1 MPLWHDFAA
10 AICPFILVL
19 QLGCAKPTQ
28 DEAAETKEV
37 PGEIRLAKRSAMP
50 SQAVFEV
57 DLPQALADGL
67 ANSGVLEPADWKK
80 VFHIHAETA
89 NGLDWRELPPVQGSY
104 RLTNNRLVFE
114 SLFPLQAGVNYH
126 AVFDLSKAKQLIG
139 GKTADRLAEMK
150 HSDVI
155 EATLRLERPRAKP
168 ETIVSQVYPTANSL
182 PENLLKF
189 YLHFSAPMSQGK
201 VYSHIHLLN
210 ARNEKIDLPFL
221 ELDEE
226 LWNPDGTRLTI
237 LFDPG
242 RIKRGLLP
250 REQDGPVLREGN
262 SYTLKIDATWT
273 DANGAPLKHGFT
285 KFFVVTA
292 PDVEMP
298 SPARWKITA
307 PDAGSTNPLTLDFPE
322 PLDHALLQRL
332 VWVEDAGNRAVE
344 GQVHVGDDER
354 QWAYVLGKAWKVG
367 DYRIMIGTS
376 LEDLAGNNVARPFE
390 VDRVQR
396 PEDEFIPDYVALDF
410 KIGN

>member
-1 MPLWHDFAA
+1 MPLRHDFAA
-10 AICPFILVL
+10 AICPLILVL

-57 DLPQALADGL
+57 DLSQALVDGL

-89 NGLDWRELPPVQGSY
+89 NGFDWRELPPVQGSY

-114 SLFPLQAGVNYH
+114 PLFPLQAGVNYH
-126 AVFDLSKAKQLIG
+126 AVFEPAKAVRPPAG
-139 GKTADRLAEMK
+139 T
-150 HSDVI
+150 SFDVI
-155 EATLRLERPRAKP
+155 ETILRIEKPKAKP

-242 RIKRGLLP
+242 RIKSGLLP

-273 DANGAPLKHGFT
+273 DANGAPLKQGFT

-292 PDVEMP
+292 PDVQMP

-332 VWVEDAGNRAVE
+332 VWVEDAENRAVE

-354 QWAYVLGKAWKVG
+354 QWAFVLGKAWKVG

-396 PEDEFIPDYVALDF
+396 PDDEFVPDYVTLEF
-410 KIGN
+410 KIEN

>member
-1 MPLWHDFAA
+1 MPPTHYC
-10 AICPFILVL
+10 AIAFCPFILVL
-19 QLGCAKPTQ
+19 QLGCAKATQ
-28 DEAAETKEV
+28 DNDAESTKP
-37 PGEIRLAKRSAMP
+37 PGLIRLAKRPAVP

-57 DLPQALADGL
+57 DLPQAVADGL
-67 ANSGVLEPADWKK
+67 ANSEALETTDWEQ
-80 VFHIHAETA
+80 VFHIHADAAE
-89 NGLDWRELPPVQGSY
+89 GLGWRELPPVQGSY

-114 SLFPLQAGVNYH
+114 PLFPLQAGVNYH
-126 AVFDLSKAKQLIG
+126 AVFEPAKAVRPPAG
-139 GKTADRLAEMK
+139 T
-150 HSDVI
+150 SFDVI
-155 EATLRLERPRAKP
+155 ETILRIEKPKAKP

-242 RIKRGLLP
+242 RIKSGLLP

-262 SYTLKIDATWT
+262 SYTLKIDTTWP
-273 DANGAPLKHGFT
+273 DAAGAPLKQGFT
-285 KFFVVTA
+285 KNFIVAA
-292 PDVEMP
+292 PDVGMP
-298 SPARWKITA
+298 SPARWKMTA
-307 PDAGSTNPLTLDFPE
+307 PEAGSINPMTLDFPE

-332 VWVEDAGNRAVE
+332 LWIEDAGKHAVE
-344 GQVHVGDDER
+344 GQVQVGNVER
-354 QWAYVLGKAWKVG
+354 QWAFVPNQAWKDG
-367 DYRIMIGTS
+367 DYRVVIGTG
-376 LEDLAGNNVARPFE
+376 LEDLAGNSVARPFE

-396 PEDEFIPDYVALDF
+396 PDDEFVPDYVTLEF

>member
-1 MPLWHDFAA
+1 MPLRHDFAA

-37 PGEIRLAKRSAMP
+37 PGGIRLVKRSAMP
-50 SQAVFEV
+50 SQAVFEA

-80 VFHIHAETA
+80 VFHIHSETA
-89 NGLDWRELPPVQGSY
+89 KGLDWRELPPVQGSY

-139 GKTADRLAEMK
+139 GKTTDRLAEMK

-242 RIKRGLLP
+242 RIKSGLLP

-262 SYTLKIDATWT
+262 SYTLKIDTTWP
-273 DANGAPLKHGFT
+273 DAAGAPLKQGFT
-285 KFFVVTA
+285 KKFIVAA
-292 PDVEMP
+292 PDVGMP
-298 SPARWKITA
+298 SPARWKMTA
-307 PDAGSTNPLTLDFPE
+307 PEAGSINPMTLDFPE

-332 VWVEDAGNRAVE
+332 LWIEDAGKHAVE
-344 GQVHVGDDER
+344 GQVQVGNVER
-354 QWAYVLGKAWKVG
+354 QWAFVPNQAWKDG
-367 DYRIMIGTS
+367 DYLVVIGTG
-376 LEDLAGNNVARPFE
+376 LEDLAGNSVARPFE

-396 PEDEFIPDYVALDF
+396 PDDEFVPDYVTLEF

>member
-1 MPLWHDFAA
+1 MPPTHYC
-10 AICPFILVL
+10 AIAFCPFILVL
-19 QLGCAKPTQ
+19 QLGCAKATQ
-28 DEAAETKEV
+28 DNDAESTKP
-37 PGEIRLAKRSAMP
+37 PGLIRLAKRPAVP
-50 SQAVFEV
+50 SQAMFEV
-57 DLPQALADGL
+57 DLPQAVADGL
-67 ANSGVLEPADWKK
+67 ANSEALETTDWEQ
-80 VFHIHAETA
+80 VFHIHADAAE
-89 NGLDWRELPPVQGSY
+89 GLGWRELPPVQGSY

-114 SLFPLQAGVNYH
+114 PLFPLQAGVNYH
-126 AVFDLSKAKQLIG
+126 AVFEPAKAVRPPAG
-139 GKTADRLAEMK
+139 T
-150 HSDVI
+150 SFDVI
-155 EATLRLERPRAKP
+155 ETILRIEKPKAKP

-242 RIKRGLLP
+242 RIKSGLLP

-262 SYTLKIDATWT
+262 SYTLKIDTTWP
-273 DANGAPLKHGFT
+273 DAAGAPLKQGFT
-285 KFFVVTA
+285 KNFIVAA
-292 PDVEMP
+292 PDVGMP
-298 SPARWKITA
+298 SPARWKMTA
-307 PDAGSTNPLTLDFPE
+307 PEAGSINPMTLDFPE

-332 VWVEDAGNRAVE
+332 LWIEDAGKHAVE
-344 GQVHVGDDER
+344 GQVQVGNVER
-354 QWAYVLGKAWKVG
+354 QWAFVPNQAWKDG
-367 DYRIMIGTS
+367 DYRVVIGTG
-376 LEDLAGNNVARPFE
+376 LEDLAGNSVARPFE

-396 PEDEFIPDYVALDF
+396 PDDEFVPDYVTLEF

>member
-1 MPLWHDFAA
+1 MPPTHYC
-10 AICPFILVL
+10 AIAFCPFILVL
-19 QLGCAKPTQ
+19 QLGCAKATQ
-28 DEAAETKEV
+28 DNDAESTRP
-37 PGEIRLAKRSAMP
+37 PGLIRLAKRPAVP

-57 DLPQALADGL
+57 DLPQAVADGL
-67 ANSGVLEPADWKK
+67 ANSEALETTDWEQ
-80 VFHIHAETA
+80 VFHIHADAAE
-89 NGLDWRELPPVQGSY
+89 GLGWRELPPVQGSY

-114 SLFPLQAGVNYH
+114 PLFPLQAGVNYH
-126 AVFDLSKAKQLIG
+126 AVFEPAKAVRPPAG
-139 GKTADRLAEMK
+139 T
-150 HSDVI
+150 SFDVI
-155 EATLRLERPRAKP
+155 ETILRIEKPKAKP
-168 ETIVSQVYPTANSL
+168 GTIVSQVYPTANSL

-242 RIKRGLLP
+242 RIKSGLLP

-262 SYTLKIDATWT
+262 SYTLKIDTTWP
-273 DANGAPLKHGFT
+273 DAAGAPLKQGFT
-285 KFFVVTA
+285 KKFIVAA
-292 PDVEMP
+292 PDVGMP
-298 SPARWKITA
+298 SPARWKMTA
-307 PDAGSTNPLTLDFPE
+307 PEAGSINPMTLDFPE

-332 VWVEDAGNRAVE
+332 LWIEDAGKHAVE
-344 GQVHVGDDER
+344 GQVQVGNVER
-354 QWAYVLGKAWKVG
+354 QWAFVPNQAWKDG
-367 DYRIMIGTS
+367 DYLVVIGTG
-376 LEDLAGNNVARPFE
+376 LEDLAGNSVARPFE

-396 PEDEFIPDYVALDF
+396 PDDEFVPDYVTLEF

>member
-1 MPLWHDFAA
+1 MPPTHYC
-10 AICPFILVL
+10 AIAFCPFILVL
-19 QLGCAKPTQ
+19 QLGCAKATQ
-28 DEAAETKEV
+28 DNDAESTKP
-37 PGEIRLAKRSAMP
+37 PGLIRLAKRPAVP

-57 DLPQALADGL
+57 DLPQAVADGL
-67 ANSGVLEPADWKK
+67 ANSEALETTDWEQ
-80 VFHIHAETA
+80 VFHIHADAAE
-89 NGLDWRELPPVQGSY
+89 GLGWRELPPVQGSY
-104 RLTNNRLVFE
+104 RFTNNRLVFE
-114 SLFPLQAGVNYH
+114 PLFPLQAGVNYH
-126 AVFDLSKAKQLIG
+126 AVFEPAKAVRPPAG
-139 GKTADRLAEMK
+139 T
-150 HSDVI
+150 SFDVI
-155 EATLRLERPRAKP
+155 ETILRIEKPKAKP

-242 RIKRGLLP
+242 RIKSGLLP

-307 PDAGSTNPLTLDFPE
+307 PNAGLKNPFTLNFPE
-322 PLDHALLQRL
+322 PLDRALIHRL
-332 VWVEDAGNRAVE
+332 LWVEDTRNQSVE
-344 GQVHVGDDER
+344 GQVEISDLEK
-354 QWAYVLGKAWKVG
+354 QWTFVPNQAWKAG
-367 DYRIMIGTS
+367 DYRVVIGTRI
-376 LEDLAGNNVARPFE
+376 EDLAGNNVARPFE

-396 PEDEFIPDYVALDF
+396 PAAEFIPDFVTLEF
-410 KIGN
+410 KIKD

>member
-1 MPLWHDFAA
+1 MPPTHYC
-10 AICPFILVL
+10 AIAFCPFILVL
-19 QLGCAKPTQ
+19 QLGCAKATQ
-28 DEAAETKEV
+28 DNDAESTRP
-37 PGEIRLAKRSAMP
+37 PGLIRLAKRPAVP

-57 DLPQALADGL
+57 DLPQAVADGL
-67 ANSGVLEPADWKK
+67 ANSEALETTDWEQ
-80 VFHIHAETA
+80 VFHIHADAAE
-89 NGLDWRELPPVQGSY
+89 GLGWRELPPVQGSY

-114 SLFPLQAGVNYH
+114 PLFPLQAGVNYH
-126 AVFDLSKAKQLIG
+126 AVFEPAKAVRPPAG
-139 GKTADRLAEMK
+139 T
-150 HSDVI
+150 SFDVI
-155 EATLRLERPRAKP
+155 ETILRIEKPKAKP

-242 RIKRGLLP
+242 RIKSGLLP

-262 SYTLKIDATWT
+262 SYTLKIDTTWP
-273 DANGAPLKHGFT
+273 DAAGAPLKQGFT
-285 KFFVVTA
+285 KKFIVAA
-292 PDVEMP
+292 PDVGMP
-298 SPARWKITA
+298 SPARWKMTA
-307 PDAGSTNPLTLDFPE
+307 PEAGSINPMTLDFPE

-332 VWVEDAGNRAVE
+332 LWIEDAGKHAVE
-344 GQVHVGDDER
+344 GQVQVGNVER
-354 QWAYVLGKAWKVG
+354 QWAFVPNQAWKDG
-367 DYRIMIGTS
+367 DYRVVIGTG
-376 LEDLAGNNVARPFE
+376 LEDLAGNSVARPFE

-396 PEDEFIPDYVALDF
+396 PDDEFVPDYVTLEF

>member
-1 MPLWHDFAA
+1 MPPTHYC
-10 AICPFILVL
+10 AIAFCPFILVL
-19 QLGCAKPTQ
+19 QLGCAKATQ
-28 DEAAETKEV
+28 DNDAESTRP
-37 PGEIRLAKRSAMP
+37 PGLIRLAKRPAVP

-57 DLPQALADGL
+57 DLPQAVADGL
-67 ANSGVLEPADWKK
+67 ANSEALETTDWEQ
-80 VFHIHAETA
+80 VFHIHADAAE
-89 NGLDWRELPPVQGSY
+89 GLGWRELPPVQGSY

-114 SLFPLQAGVNYH
+114 PLFPLQAGVNYH
-126 AVFDLSKAKQLIG
+126 AVFEPAKAVRPPAG
-139 GKTADRLAEMK
+139 T
-150 HSDVI
+150 SFDVI
-155 EATLRLERPRAKP
+155 ETILRIEKPKAKP
-168 ETIVSQVYPTANSL
+168 GTIVSQVYPTANSL

-242 RIKRGLLP
+242 RIKSGLLP

-262 SYTLKIDATWT
+262 SYTLKIDTTWP
-273 DANGAPLKHGFT
+273 DAAGAPLKQGFT
-285 KFFVVTA
+285 KKFIVAA
-292 PDVEMP
+292 PDVGMP
-298 SPARWKITA
+298 SPARWKMTA
-307 PDAGSTNPLTLDFPE
+307 PEAGSINPMTLDFPE

-332 VWVEDAGNRAVE
+332 LWIEDAGKHAVE
-344 GQVHVGDDER
+344 GQVQVGNVER
-354 QWAYVLGKAWKVG
+354 QWAFVPNQAWKDG
-367 DYRIMIGTS
+367 DYRVVIGTG
-376 LEDLAGNNVARPFE
+376 LEDLAGNSVARPFE

-396 PEDEFIPDYVALDF
+396 PDDEFVPDYVTLEF

>member
-1 MPLWHDFAA
+1 MPPTHYC
-10 AICPFILVL
+10 AIAFCPFILVL
-19 QLGCAKPTQ
+19 QLGCAKATQ
-28 DEAAETKEV
+28 DNDAESTKP
-37 PGEIRLAKRSAMP
+37 PGLIRLAKRPAVP

-57 DLPQALADGL
+57 DLPQAVADGL
-67 ANSGVLEPADWKK
+67 ANSEALETTDWEQ
-80 VFHIHAETA
+80 VFHIHADAAE
-89 NGLDWRELPPVQGSY
+89 GLGWRELPPVQGSY

-114 SLFPLQAGVNYH
+114 PLFPLQAGVNYH
-126 AVFDLSKAKQLIG
+126 AVFEPAKAVRPPAG
-139 GKTADRLAEMK
+139 T
-150 HSDVI
+150 SFDVI
-155 EATLRLERPRAKP
+155 ETILRIEKPKAKP
-168 ETIVSQVYPTANSL
+168 GTIVSQVYPTANSL

-242 RIKRGLLP
+242 RIKSGLLP

-262 SYTLKIDATWT
+262 SYTLKIDTTWP
-273 DANGAPLKHGFT
+273 DAAGAPLKQGFT
-285 KFFVVTA
+285 KKFIVAA
-292 PDVEMP
+292 PDVGMP
-298 SPARWKITA
+298 SPARWKMTA
-307 PDAGSTNPLTLDFPE
+307 PEAGSINPMTLDFPE

-332 VWVEDAGNRAVE
+332 LWIEDAGKHAVE
-344 GQVHVGDDER
+344 GQVQVGNVER
-354 QWAYVLGKAWKVG
+354 QWAFVPNQAWKDG
-367 DYRIMIGTS
+367 DYRVVIGTG

-396 PEDEFIPDYVALDF
+396 PDDEFVPDYVTLEF

>member
-1 MPLWHDFAA
+1 MPPTHYC
-10 AICPFILVL
+10 AIAFCPFILVL
-19 QLGCAKPTQ
+19 QLGCAKATQ
-28 DEAAETKEV
+28 DNDAESTKP
-37 PGEIRLAKRSAMP
+37 PGLIRLAKRPAVP

-57 DLPQALADGL
+57 DLPQAVADGL
-67 ANSGVLEPADWKK
+67 ANSEALETTDWEQ
-80 VFHIHAETA
+80 VFHIHADAAE
-89 NGLDWRELPPVQGSY
+89 GLGWRELPPVQGSY
-104 RLTNNRLVFE
+104 RFTNNRLVFE
-114 SLFPLQAGVNYH
+114 PLFPLQAGVNYH
-126 AVFDLSKAKQLIG
+126 AVFEPAKAVRPPAG
-139 GKTADRLAEMK
+139 T
-150 HSDVI
+150 SFDVI
-155 EATLRLERPRAKP
+155 ETILRIEKPKAKP

-242 RIKRGLLP
+242 RIKSGLLP

-262 SYTLKIDATWT
+262 SYTLKIDTTWP
-273 DANGAPLKHGFT
+273 DAAGAPLKQGFT
-285 KFFVVTA
+285 KKFIVAA
-292 PDVEMP
+292 PDVGMP
-298 SPARWKITA
+298 SPARWKMTA
-307 PDAGSTNPLTLDFPE
+307 PEAGSINPMTLDFPE

-332 VWVEDAGNRAVE
+332 LWIEDAGKHAVE
-344 GQVHVGDDER
+344 GQVQVGNVER
-354 QWAYVLGKAWKVG
+354 QWAFVPNQAWKDG
-367 DYRIMIGTS
+367 DYRVVIGTG
-376 LEDLAGNNVARPFE
+376 LEDLAGNSVARPFE

-396 PEDEFIPDYVALDF
+396 PDDEFVPDYVTLEF

>member
-1 MPLWHDFAA
+1 MPPTHYC
-10 AICPFILVL
+10 AIAFCPFILVL
-19 QLGCAKPTQ
+19 QLGCAKATQ
-28 DEAAETKEV
+28 DNDAESTKP
-37 PGEIRLAKRSAMP
+37 PGLIRLAKRPAVP

-57 DLPQALADGL
+57 DLPQAVADGL
-67 ANSGVLEPADWKK
+67 ANSEALETTDWEQ
-80 VFHIHAETA
+80 VFHIHADAAE
-89 NGLDWRELPPVQGSY
+89 GLGWRELPPVQGSY
-104 RLTNNRLVFE
+104 RFTNNRLVFE
-114 SLFPLQAGVNYH
+114 PLFPLQAGVNYH
-126 AVFDLSKAKQLIG
+126 AVFEPAKAVRPPAG
-139 GKTADRLAEMK
+139 T
-150 HSDVI
+150 SFDVI
-155 EATLRLERPRAKP
+155 ETILRIEKPKAKP

-242 RIKRGLLP
+242 RIKSGLLP

-262 SYTLKIDATWT
+262 SYTLKIDTTWP
-273 DANGAPLKHGFT
+273 DAAGAPLKQGFT
-285 KFFVVTA
+285 KFFIVAA
-292 PDVEMP
+292 PDVGMP
-298 SPARWKITA
+298 SPARWKMTA
-307 PDAGSTNPLTLDFPE
+307 PEAGSINPMTLDFPE

-332 VWVEDAGNRAVE
+332 LWIEDAGKHAVE
-344 GQVHVGDDER
+344 GQVQVGNVER
-354 QWAYVLGKAWKVG
+354 QWAFVPNQAWKDG
-367 DYRIMIGTS
+367 DYRVVIGTG
-376 LEDLAGNNVARPFE
+376 LEDLAGNSVARPFE

-396 PEDEFIPDYVALDF
+396 PDDEFVPDYVTLEF

>member
-1 MPLWHDFAA
+1 MPLRHDFAA

-242 RIKRGLLP
+242 RIKSGLLP

-273 DANGAPLKHGFT
+273 DANGAPLKQGFT
-285 KFFVVTA
+285 KNFIVAA
-292 PDVEMP
+292 PDVGMP
-298 SPARWKITA
+298 SPARWKMTA
-307 PDAGSTNPLTLDFPE
+307 PEAGSINPMTLDFPE

-332 VWVEDAGNRAVE
+332 LWIEDAGKHAVE
-344 GQVHVGDDER
+344 GQVQVGNVER
-354 QWAYVLGKAWKVG
+354 QWAFVPNQAWKDG
-367 DYRIMIGTS
+367 DYRVVIGTG

-396 PEDEFIPDYVALDF
+396 PDDEFVPDYVTLEF

>member
-1 MPLWHDFAA
+1 MPPTHYC
-10 AICPFILVL
+10 AIAFCPFILVL
-19 QLGCAKPTQ
+19 QLGCAKATQ
-28 DEAAETKEV
+28 DNDAESTKP
-37 PGEIRLAKRSAMP
+37 PGLIRLAKRPAVP

-57 DLPQALADGL
+57 DLPQAVADGL
-67 ANSGVLEPADWKK
+67 ANSEALETTDWEQ
-80 VFHIHAETA
+80 VFHIHADAAE
-89 NGLDWRELPPVQGSY
+89 GLGWRDLPPVQGSY

-114 SLFPLQAGVNYH
+114 PLFPLQAGVNYH
-126 AVFDLSKAKQLIG
+126 AVFEPAKAVRPPAG
-139 GKTADRLAEMK
+139 T
-150 HSDVI
+150 SFDVI
-155 EATLRLERPRAKP
+155 ETILRIEKPKAKP

-242 RIKRGLLP
+242 RIKSGLLP

-262 SYTLKIDATWT
+262 SYTLKIDTTWP
-273 DANGAPLKHGFT
+273 DAAGAPLKQGFT
-285 KFFVVTA
+285 KKFIVAA
-292 PDVEMP
+292 PDVGMP
-298 SPARWKITA
+298 SPARWKMTA
-307 PDAGSTNPLTLDFPE
+307 PEAGSINPMTLDFPE

-332 VWVEDAGNRAVE
+332 LWIEDAGKHAVE
-344 GQVHVGDDER
+344 GQVQVGNVER
-354 QWAYVLGKAWKVG
+354 QWAFVPNQAWKDG
-367 DYRIMIGTS
+367 DYRVVIGTG
-376 LEDLAGNNVARPFE
+376 LEDLAGNSVARPFE

-396 PEDEFIPDYVALDF
+396 PDDEFVPDYVTLEF

>member
-1 MPLWHDFAA
+1 MPPTHYC
-10 AICPFILVL
+10 AIAFCPFILVL
-19 QLGCAKPTQ
+19 QLGCAKATQ
-28 DEAAETKEV
+28 DNDAESTKP
-37 PGEIRLAKRSAMP
+37 PGLIRLAKRPAVP

-57 DLPQALADGL
+57 DLPQAVADGL
-67 ANSGVLEPADWKK
+67 ANSEALETTDWEQ
-80 VFHIHAETA
+80 VFHIHADAAE
-89 NGLDWRELPPVQGSY
+89 GLGWRELPPVQGSY

-114 SLFPLQAGVNYH
+114 PLFPLQARVNYH
-126 AVFDLSKAKQLIG
+126 AVFEPAKAG
-139 GKTADRLAEMK
+139 RLPEGT
-150 HSDVI
+150 SFDVI
-155 EATLRLERPRAKP
+155 EATLRLERPLAKP

-242 RIKRGLLP
+242 RIKSGLLP

-262 SYTLKIDATWT
+262 SYTLKIHTTWPDA
-273 DANGAPLKHGFT
+273 AGAPLKQGFT
-285 KFFVVTA
+285 KKFIVAA
-292 PDVEMP
+292 PDVGMP
-298 SPARWKITA
+298 SPARWKMTA
-307 PDAGSTNPLTLDFPE
+307 PEAGSINPMTLDFPE

-332 VWVEDAGNRAVE
+332 LWIEDAGKHAVE
-344 GQVHVGDDER
+344 GQVQVGNVER
-354 QWAYVLGKAWKVG
+354 QWAFVPNQAWKDG
-367 DYRIMIGTS
+367 DYRVVIGTG
-376 LEDLAGNNVARPFE
+376 LEDLAGNSVARPFE

-396 PEDEFIPDYVALDF
+396 PDDEFVPDYVTLEF

>member
-1 MPLWHDFAA
+1 MPLRHDFAA

-57 DLPQALADGL
+57 DLSQALVDGL

-80 VFHIHAETA
+80 VFHIHSETA
-89 NGLDWRELPPVQGSY
+89 KGLDWRELPPVQGSY

-114 SLFPLQAGVNYH
+114 PLFPLQAGVNYH
-126 AVFDLSKAKQLIG
+126 AVLEPAKAVRPPAG
-139 GKTADRLAEMK
+139 T
-150 HSDVI
+150 SFDVI
-155 EATLRLERPRAKP
+155 ETILRIEKPKAKP

-242 RIKRGLLP
+242 RIKSGLLP

-262 SYTLKIDATWT
+262 SYTLKIDTTWP
-273 DANGAPLKHGFT
+273 DAAGAPLKQGFT
-285 KFFVVTA
+285 KKFIVAA
-292 PDVEMP
+292 PDVGMP
-298 SPARWKITA
+298 SPARWKMTA
-307 PDAGSTNPLTLDFPE
+307 PEAGSINPMTLDFPE

-332 VWVEDAGNRAVE
+332 LWIEDAGKHAVE
-344 GQVHVGDDER
+344 GQVQVGNVER
-354 QWAYVLGKAWKVG
+354 QWAFVPNQAWKDG
-367 DYRIMIGTS
+367 DYRVVIGTG
-376 LEDLAGNNVARPFE
+376 LEDLAGNSVARPFE

-396 PEDEFIPDYVALDF
+396 PDDEFVPDYVTLEF

>member
-1 MPLWHDFAA
+1 MPPTHYC
-10 AICPFILVL
+10 AIAFCPFILVL
-19 QLGCAKPTQ
+19 QLGCAKATQ
-28 DEAAETKEV
+28 DNDAESTKP
-37 PGEIRLAKRSAMP
+37 PGLIRLAKRPAVP

-57 DLPQALADGL
+57 DLPQAVADGL
-67 ANSGVLEPADWKK
+67 ANSEALETTDWEQ
-80 VFHIHAETA
+80 VFHIHADAAE
-89 NGLDWRELPPVQGSY
+89 GLGWRDLPPVQGSY
-104 RLTNNRLVFE
+104 RFTNNRLVFE
-114 SLFPLQAGVNYH
+114 PLFPLQAGVNYH
-126 AVFDLSKAKQLIG
+126 AVFEPAKAVRPPAG
-139 GKTADRLAEMK
+139 T
-150 HSDVI
+150 SFDVI
-155 EATLRLERPRAKP
+155 ETILRIEKPKAKP

-242 RIKRGLLP
+242 RIKSGLLP

-262 SYTLKIDATWT
+262 SYTLKIDTTWP
-273 DANGAPLKHGFT
+273 DAAGAPLKQGFT
-285 KFFVVTA
+285 KFFIVAA
-292 PDVEMP
+292 PDVGMP
-298 SPARWKITA
+298 SPARWKMTA
-307 PDAGSTNPLTLDFPE
+307 PEAGSINPMTLDFPE

-332 VWVEDAGNRAVE
+332 LWIEDAGKHAVE
-344 GQVHVGDDER
+344 GQVQVGNVER
-354 QWAYVLGKAWKVG
+354 QWAFVPNQAWKDG
-367 DYRIMIGTS
+367 DYRVVIGTG
-376 LEDLAGNNVARPFE
+376 LEDLAGNSVARPFE

-396 PEDEFIPDYVALDF
+396 PDDEFVPDYVTLEF

>member
-1 MPLWHDFAA
+1 MPLRHDFAT

-114 SLFPLQAGVNYH
+114 PLFPLQAGVNYH
-126 AVFDLSKAKQLIG
+126 AVFNPSKAG
-139 GKTADRLAEMK
+139 RLPEGT
-150 HSDVI
+150 SFDVI
-155 EATLRLERPRAKP
+155 EATLRLERPMAKP

-189 YLHFSAPMSQGK
+189 YLHFSAPMSQGN
-201 VYSHIHLLN
+201 VYSHIHLIN
-210 ARNEKIDLPFL
+210 ARNKKIDLPFL

-242 RIKRGLLP
+242 RIKSGLLP
-250 REQDGPVLREGN
+250 REQDGPVLQEGQ
-262 SYTLKIDATWT
+262 SYTLKIDATWP
-273 DANGAPLKHGFT
+273 DAAGAPLKQGFT
-285 KFFVVTA
+285 KKFIVAA
-292 PDVEMP
+292 PDVGMP
-298 SPARWKITA
+298 SPARWKMTA
-307 PDAGSTNPLTLDFPE
+307 PEAGSINPMTLDFPE

-332 VWVEDAGNRAVE
+332 LWIVDAGKHAVE
-344 GQVHVGDDER
+344 GQVQVGNVER
-354 QWAYVLGKAWKVG
+354 QWAFVPSRVWKEG
-367 DYRIMIGTS
+367 DYRVVIGTG
-376 LEDLAGNNVARPFE
+376 LEDLAGNSVARPFE

-396 PEDEFIPDYVALDF
+396 PDDEFIPDYVTLEF